1 MSARHPIQPTRDAV
15 CLAAY
20 LDGWTTQEL
29 ADTCSVS
36 PRTMARWLGRA
47 KNNVEPPDLELWMSG
62 AGKACPHSKP
72 IVRGMPVLC
81 LDCLQTGLPSH
92 PAFRR
97 GITNRRPDRD
107 NSGLASRD
115 CGDSSADRCGEI
127 QAESE
132 AGEDWPLLMHLGN
145 MPCF

>member
-97 GITNRRPDRD
+97 GAPIGAPTETTQDSPAEIAATVQPTGAAKFRPK
-107 NSGLASRD
+107 AK
-115 CGDSSADRCGEI
+115 
-127 QAESE
+127 QAKIGPS
-132 AGEDWPLLMHLGN
+132 
-145 MPCF
+145 